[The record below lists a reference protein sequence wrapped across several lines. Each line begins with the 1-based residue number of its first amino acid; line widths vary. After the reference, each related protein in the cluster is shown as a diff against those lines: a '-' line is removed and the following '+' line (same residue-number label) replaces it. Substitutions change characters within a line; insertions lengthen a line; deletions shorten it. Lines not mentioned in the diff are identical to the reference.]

1 MKDLSCFTLERV
13 SVPSWLFETIHMPS
27 LTAFFWVFSII
38 RNINQTSSLILF
50 FRDAINKL
58 HTGTFQKKQK
68 LMWNHFFKQM
78 FKIQM
83 RARWTITW
91 VTESSKLSFLIILLM
106 LNHVIFP
113 IEERHFFWL
122 LAVFVS
128 LPTLVIDA
136 SVIEKVFII
145 LARNIHMMGYC
156 AWSLLLLP
164 VLPLFVFFFLWN
176 VAKL

>member
-13 SVPSWLFETIHMPS
+13 SVPSWHSETIHMPS
-27 LTAFFWVFSII
+27 LVAVFRVFSII
-38 RNINQTSSLILF
+38 RNINQTSSLIFF

-58 HTGTFQKKQK
+58 HMGTFQKKQK

-91 VTESSKLSFLIILLM
+91 VTESNKLSFLIILLM

-113 IEERHFFWL
+113 TEERYFFWPFAL
-122 LAVFVS
+122 FVS
-128 LPTLVIDA
+128 LPPLVFEA
-136 SVIEKVFII
+136 LVIEKVLMI
-145 LARNIHMMGYC
+145 LIPQHTCDG
-156 AWSLLLLP
+156 LLCSKSSTCTST
-164 VLPLFVFFFLWN
+164 VCIFLFMKCSKTLQ
-176 VAKL
+176 